1 MKTKLLLLLLPALL
15 SAQNLHE
22 LIKLAQEKNDIVLAK
37 KYTQNAKEKQVSAQK
52 SEYFPTVALGGFYKR
67 DDAVSPFQAGDIYSA
82 YAKVSLN
89 IYDGGRR
96 SLQVDAK
103 KASLN
108 ASRFDTLAFKKSL
121 ALNITKNFFA
131 IKTLQASLNA
141 KEEAQKALK
150 AQLERI
156 KQFYDVKMATL
167 DDVERVQSDFD
178 TNLYDMQTIRFQI
191 LSLKSQLELK
201 VGQKIKTLENSS
213 FKKPDDTHY
222 SLLENIKAMDAQKNV
237 INYNA
242 NAIESYYHPNI
253 RLEDTYSLYS
263 YNRLSPLAKQASP
276 LDKQNVLLLSANIRL
291 FDFGT
296 LKKTKEALKLN
307 AVAVASQIAYQTK
320 EQKMQYNLAL
330 ARIQTTKLKIR
341 SSKSALNAATS
352 AFKTIEK
359 KYTAGIVDYIV
370 YLDALTKKTSTKALY
385 ESSLNDLEV
394 AYAIY
399 YYYSGKNILE
409 ELQSCKK

>member
-15 SAQNLHE
+15 CAENLHE

-37 KYTQNAKEKQVSAQK
+37 KYTQDAKAKSVAAQK
-52 SEYFPTVALGGFYKR
+52 SNYFPTVDLGGFYKR
-67 DDAVSPFQAGDIYSA
+67 DDAVSPFQAGDVYSA
-82 YAKVSLN
+82 YAKVAVD

-96 SLQVDAK
+96 SSQVDAK

-108 ASRFDTLAFKKSL
+108 ASSFDTAAFRKSL

-131 IKTLQASLNA
+131 IKSLQASLNA
-141 KEEAQKALK
+141 REEAQKALK

-178 TNLYDMQTIRFQI
+178 TNLYNMQTIRFQI
-191 LSLKSQLELK
+191 FSLKSQLELK
-201 VGQKIKTLENSS
+201 VGKKIGTLQNSS
-213 FKKPDDTHY
+213 FKKQLEGDY
-222 SLLENIKAMDAQKNV
+222 ALLETIKAVSAQKNA
-237 INYNA
+237 IEYNA
-242 NAIESYYHPNI
+242 NAVESYYYPNI
-253 RLEDTYSLYS
+253 RLEDKYSLYS
-263 YNRLSPLAKQASP
+263 YDRLDPLAEKIATP
-276 LDKQNVLLLSANIRL
+276 LDKQNVLLISANIRL
-291 FDFGT
+291 FDFGS
-296 LKKTKEALKLN
+296 LAKTKEALKLN
-307 AVAVASQIAYQTK
+307 AAALTSQIEYQTK

-330 ARIQTTKLKIR
+330 ARIQTAKLKIT

-359 KYTAGIVDYIV
+359 KYNAGIVDYIV
-370 YLDALTKKTSTKALY
+370 YLDALTKKTTTKALY

-399 YYYSGKNILE
+399 YYYSGKNILG
-409 ELQSCKK
+409 ELQ